1 LLRCRRGGASRPLG
15 KLESSYFAVSLSVG
29 ALLALF
35 IVVET
40 DPALFPEVVGFCGL
54 VPTLARNGVNL
65 WESLGNFSDN

>member
-1 LLRCRRGGASRPLG
+1 
-15 KLESSYFAVSLSVG
+15 VG